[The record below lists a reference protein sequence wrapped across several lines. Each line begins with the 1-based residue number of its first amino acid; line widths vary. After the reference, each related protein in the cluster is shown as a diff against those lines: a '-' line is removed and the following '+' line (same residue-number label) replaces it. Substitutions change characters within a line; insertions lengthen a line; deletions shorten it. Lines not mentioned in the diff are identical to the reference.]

1 VYEKPAQ
8 AFSVVV
14 QLGGAKSI
22 RNDERKSGDAE
33 AAIRK
38 HHHLTRNI
46 NAASE
51 SLHAKIQWMKYLA
64 PDSGINRTSS
74 MRSTS
79 TSGGWTLILRPL
91 NSRKRQVILPN
102 TSARGHI

>member
-51 SLHAKIQWMKYLA
+51 TLHAKIQWMKYLA
-64 PDSGINRTSS
+64 PGFRNKQNFINAIHFHF
-74 MRSTS
+74 
-79 TSGGWTLILRPL
+79 GGLDLDPSPT
-91 NSRKRQVILPN
+91 K
-102 TSARGHI
+102 